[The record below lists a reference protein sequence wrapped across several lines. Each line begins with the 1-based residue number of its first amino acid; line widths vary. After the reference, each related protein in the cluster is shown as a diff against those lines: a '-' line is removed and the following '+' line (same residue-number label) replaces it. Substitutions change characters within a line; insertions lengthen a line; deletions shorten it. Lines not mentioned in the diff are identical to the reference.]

1 MHRKG
6 ALIFHSTSR
15 ENLQGKK
22 NNGFVFVTL
31 PAYIYIFECER
42 VKSSNY
48 CMVTEALGNYM
59 KGSQAF
65 MTLPQLQNQ
74 GSGHLGPFCQLIYE
88 KTLNYIKL

>member
-31 PAYIYIFECER
+31 PAYIYIW
-42 VKSSNY
+42 
-48 CMVTEALGNYM
+48 
-59 KGSQAF
+59 GSVCGV
-65 MTLPQLQNQ
+65 L
-74 GSGHLGPFCQLIYE
+74 
-88 KTLNYIKL
+88 K